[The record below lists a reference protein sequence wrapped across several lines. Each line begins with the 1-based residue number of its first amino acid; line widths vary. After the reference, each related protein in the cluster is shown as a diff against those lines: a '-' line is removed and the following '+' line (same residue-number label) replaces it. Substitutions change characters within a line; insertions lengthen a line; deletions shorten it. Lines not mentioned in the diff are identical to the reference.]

1 MMRAPWPG
9 PPACPHYHV
18 VVVWWLSLLQLMTK
32 NVASEIAHQICD
44 SVRTSLI
51 GQKLPSLTR

>member
-1 MMRAPWPG
+1 MG
-9 PPACPHYHV
+9 
-18 VVVWWLSLLQLMTK
+18 K

-44 SVRTSLI
+44 SVRTSLL